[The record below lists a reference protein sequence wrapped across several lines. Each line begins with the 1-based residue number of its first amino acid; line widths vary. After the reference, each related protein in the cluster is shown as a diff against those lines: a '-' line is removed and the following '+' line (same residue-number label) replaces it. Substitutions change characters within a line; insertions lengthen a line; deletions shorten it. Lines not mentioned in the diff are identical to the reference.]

1 MSDEKIVNKENK
13 IISSA
18 IFTSFLKYG
27 VNIVSG
33 LVFYIF
39 TARFFGSEIIGIF
52 AFLMMFIG
60 IFGILTNFAEQGGF
74 IRVLNKYQQ
83 DSPHAGALC
92 IVFFVMTFLIT
103 AILAM
108 PALLLGKY
116 IIVDIY
122 HKDIFPYFAILLVS
136 YLLFTNTAAILNSI
150 YAAYQQIKYPLI
162 AEIAIFIAKISAFV
176 CVYFC
181 FTKSITSFV
190 GLQVLIDITSCVF
203 MLVFVGKVINLNIP
217 WSKEIFK
224 TAYDDFKEAL
234 IFGLKLLPKN
244 TNYLITEYTDR
255 AVIPLYLPIS
265 ALGIYYVVYQ
275 IFSKLATMDSIFSRM
290 LYPSLSRLFYGE
302 KFEELITIYRET
314 QIKVLVFMGLAC
326 ALVCGFS
333 TTILGIFGEEF
344 SKGTIVLGILVL
356 GILINVFSTLPSTL
370 ITAMNKPLF
379 VSFTM
384 CIVAVVNFVLNIVL
398 IPKIGLEGAAWA
410 NTAGLL
416 IGAVIFNVAFA
427 RLGVCLRQDAVDHI
441 GRHFLHQ
448 IHCVVHIELFHH
460 GFEFTVGKAANQR
473 GLLLRLHLHKGFRRQ
488 LLGQQPKYQ
497 RQGLIT
503 ESGKGLGHVGRVEGC
518 EKIAQRRVL
527 FPIGQLDNA
536 LFEQQGFIFHRASSL
551 LGFVPN
557 RSKTQLG
564 PSQWEAS
571 RRDANRFRPTSVP
584 LLLSASM
591 PCCPPFSRKKPR
603 R

>member
-416 IGAVIFNVAFA
+416 IGAVIFNVAFDVILKEKVYNLNYA
-427 RLGVCLRQDAVDHI
+427 LKLGKILFLILFVTLISKIIEIKFPSIILMFVCFAVFTLLYFILLEKFNLFNLRNTIKEIV
-441 GRHFLHQ
+441 
-448 IHCVVHIELFHH
+448 
-460 GFEFTVGKAANQR
+460 
-473 GLLLRLHLHKGFRRQ
+473 
-488 LLGQQPKYQ
+488 
-497 RQGLIT
+497 
-503 ESGKGLGHVGRVEGC
+503 
-518 EKIAQRRVL
+518 
-527 FPIGQLDNA
+527 
-536 LFEQQGFIFHRASSL
+536 
-551 LGFVPN
+551 
-557 RSKTQLG
+557 
-564 PSQWEAS
+564 
-571 RRDANRFRPTSVP
+571 
-584 LLLSASM
+584 
-591 PCCPPFSRKKPR
+591 KK
-603 R
+603 